1 MFLVGNF
8 FIIVSGDICSIDN
21 NFEVSILSVGFAFKD
36 YFFLEWLW
44 YWGHI
49 FCHKNE
55 HYFLFLQMKL
65 S

>member
-21 NFEVSILSVGFAFKD
+21 NFEVSGLCIQRL
-36 YFFLEWLW
+36 FFLEWLW

-49 FCHKNE
+49 FVIKMNIN
-55 HYFLFLQMKL
+55 FLFLQMKL

>member
-21 NFEVSILSVGFAFKD
+21 NFEVSILSVGFAF
-36 YFFLEWLW
+36 
-44 YWGHI
+44 I
-49 FCHKNE
+49 FSGVAVVLGS
-55 HYFLFLQMKL
+55 YFL